1 MKRILLIHHYGSYN
15 HDYEAQVRSIVFLL
29 KKIAP
34 TCQIEL
40 FSFAKQ
46 ADKKYLAD
54 LSDLKFSGYNN
65 LPARF
70 SPRALSF
77 RWQKYM
83 QENTNALPLP
93 LEQNFKTAVAAADII
108 IALGGDNYS
117 PAKIKQTLCYDN
129 YVIKQ
134 NKPFI
139 LVGFSLFSPHI
150 DQQIIAHLRNFNF
163 IAVSERLTFAAL
175 KEKGLSNILLSP
187 DPGFVLEKNKAPFP
201 SGFAPQN
208 TVGINISSSL
218 IANESDMGIVRDNY
232 RHLIR
237 YLLGSTKLQ
246 IALIPH
252 NISPGSDDR
261 PLLRSLHQEFAND
274 FRIIIMD
281 DLSII
286 EQKYVISNL
295 KFFIGCYR
303 QAVIAALSCQVP
315 AIAFT
320 DCPEIEGI
328 TRELFDDK
336 ENFVLLS
343 NQLKHSEQLRQSF
356 VWLEK
361 NEQNLR
367 QRLQEIM
374 PSYLSL
380 SQSLTLYLDRI
391 YQDKEIPFKTEQ
403 NSLAGKSLCTG
414 CALCKA
420 SCPAEAISM
429 CPDSKGFS
437 YPSLNQELC
446 QKCNLCV
453 KVCPA
458 NKHYQPVKPQVAYAA
473 YLQDSTTRLQSAS
486 GGLFSPLAL
495 DLLLH
500 GGYVCGAAYDHNL
513 RLRHIIIDN
522 PTDIP
527 KLRGSKYVQSDISEV
542 LPLIKQIIEAKRPIL
557 FCGTPCQTAAVR
569 AFVGDSDYLLTVGLV
584 CHGVPSPL
592 AFKAYIE
599 DEQKAHN
606 ARISFIDFRNKSQGW
621 QNFLMRLYLGG
632 GSYKDYKPEQNHYMQ
647 GFYQS
652 LINRPSC
659 ANCFSRQMVAADL
672 IIGDFWGVDKIA
684 PHLHDDKGISLVI
697 PYSEKGI
704 AALKGII
711 PHLII
716 EKVDFMSAVEYNPAL
731 AGSLATHPK
740 QEQFFADMPG
750 LGFNEAL
757 AKALAKPAPQT
768 SLPALKRL
776 QQVIVNKN

>member
-1 MKRILLIHHYGSYN
+1 MKKILLINHYGSHN
-15 HDYEAQVRSIVFLL
+15 HDYEAQVRALLFLL

-54 LSDLKFSGYNN
+54 LNDLNFSGYNN

-70 SPRALSF
+70 SPRAINY

-83 QENTNALPLP
+83 QENTNALPFP
-93 LEQNFKTAVAAADII
+93 IEQNFKTAVAAADIV
-108 IALGGDNYS
+108 IALGGDNYR

-129 YVIKQ
+129 YVKKQ

-139 LVGFSLFSPHI
+139 LVGFSLYAPHI
-150 DQQIIAHLRNFNF
+150 DAEIIAHLRSFDF
-163 IAVSERLTFAAL
+163 VAVSERLTFAAL
-175 KEKGLSNILLSP
+175 KERGLSNILLNP
-187 DPGFVLEKNKAPFP
+187 DPGFVIEKTKTQFP

-218 IANESDMGIVRDNY
+218 IATESDMGIVRDNY

-252 NISPGSDDR
+252 NVSPGCDDR

-281 DLSII
+281 DLNIK
-286 EQKYVISNL
+286 EQKYIISNL
-295 KFFIGCYR
+295 KFFIGCYQ
-303 QAVIAALSCQVP
+303 QAMIAALSCQVP
-315 AIAFT
+315 SIAFT

-336 ENFVLLS
+336 ENFVLLG

-361 NEQNLR
+361 NEQTLR

-403 NSLAGKSLCTG
+403 SSLPSKNICTG
-414 CALCKA
+414 CSLCQA

-429 CPDSKGFS
+429 CPDNKGFS
-437 YPSLNQELC
+437 YPAINQELC
-446 QKCNLCV
+446 QKCSLCI

-458 NKHYQPVKPQVAYAA
+458 NKHYQPIKPQVSYAA
-473 YLQDSTTRLQSAS
+473 YLQDTDTRLQSSS

-527 KLRGSKYVQSDISEV
+527 KLRGSKYIQSDISEV

-569 AFVGDSDYLLTVGLV
+569 ALVGDSDYLLTVGLI

-592 AFKAYIE
+592 AFKAYLE
-599 DEQKAHN
+599 EEQKARN
-606 ARISFIDFRNKSQGW
+606 MRISFVDFRNKSRGW
-621 QNFLMRLYLGG
+621 QNFLMRLYFGG
-632 GSYKDYKPEQNHYMQ
+632 GNYKDYQPEQNPYMQ
-647 GFYQS
+647 AFYQNV
-652 LINRPSC
+652 INRPSC
-659 ANCFSRQMVAADL
+659 SNCFSRQMLAADL

-684 PHLHDDKGISLVI
+684 PNLHDDKGISLVI

-716 EKVDFMSAVEYNPAL
+716 EKVDFMHAAEHNPVL
-731 AGSLATHPK
+731 RGSLPTHPK
-740 QEQFFADMPG
+740 QEQFFADIST
-750 LGFNEAL
+750 LGFTDSL
-757 AKALAKPAPQT
+757 AAVLAKPATEASP
-768 SLPALKRL
+768 SILNRLK
-776 QQVIVNKN
+776 QVVLSK